1 VYWRSKDSLDVSALA
16 SQNGYLVIDIQV
28 AEPPSSA
35 VTLRMDCTYPCNGEV
50 DLTKLLQDAPLL
62 QWEIVAIPLS
72 CFADRGANLSQLSS
86 PAVLF
91 TEGSMTV
98 RISEVALRA
107 DLPTG
112 AIEFC
117 P

>member
-1 VYWRSKDSLDVSALA
+1 M
-16 SQNGYLVIDIQV
+16 IDAQV
-28 AEPPSSA
+28 VESPSSL
-35 VTLRMDCTYPCNGEV
+35 VSLRMDCTYPCSGEV

-62 QWEIVAIPLS
+62 QWQIVAIPLS
-72 CFADRGANLSQLSS
+72 CFADRGADLSQLSS

-91 TEGSMTV
+91 TEGSMRV
-98 RISEVALRA
+98 RISEVSLRT
-107 DLPTG
+107 DLPAG